1 MGKKMGILNK
11 YTKLLL
17 SLLMMLTCVNFT
29 AALAEEEQEP
39 SATQEAEITSTPV
52 DYSDS
57 IYTSLVYNEEKT
69 SATLTIGVDT
79 EDDVTLDF
87 ENNQDLVDNI
97 DAGNYALNEELSN
110 DKTYV
115 FDVKNKGTYNFKA
128 EVLDSDEKVLNA
140 KDISVDA
147 NDIVSVETQEQ
158 EETTENNGEEAI
170 MPIDET
176 RTASVE
182 VGSGVVITGEKN
194 ERTDCNYPHVWIVKS
209 GSDVVSVS
217 GTGYTA
223 YVKGLKEGT
232 ATIKHMY
239 CYRSYY
245 HDGESNYGE
254 HFVAVEYFNVTVTP
268 ASEVT
273 TENVFVYI
281 AKANFD
287 SNTLSTL
294 GVNTD
299 KLDNNGYIPV
309 GEIQVDSSVFDN
321 KGGKYVDVTPYIQSE
336 SDWTSVTSALA
347 NMNTISLNDDYKD
360 NRDNHVS
367 SYINSIQKDLNEK
380 WNSGKSSLFY
390 CSPSSSRGSKAFD
403 STANYNLVL
412 YFNTVNIQ
420 YVLGNKINDEYDKG
434 KVLSTQ
440 TYVVDSNAVLPTLSI
455 PSDYKIV
462 GYYSDEAMTTP
473 WSAVDTTVSENK
485 TVYVKVAEKTNTF
498 IQYKAVGGGTLS
510 LDEETFSPDDTS
522 YTIAGSTATAKD
534 KYQFVGWYSD
544 ASCSEDTLITTD
556 ATLTPT
562 KPTTGWPE
570 SITYYAKF
578 ESLYSRITINC
589 YWVGDIAD
597 EKTAIAS
604 PFYAEGEIGKE
615 VTIKGEDYDNLFGYS
630 VKENQSSTIEVNKD
644 ASQNV
649 VDLYFYRLVILQAN
663 GTVDTVFAY
672 DGNEHEVTG
681 FTSYLA
687 GDSKKQDLGLT
698 FTDLSASGKGTEV
711 CSSRTPYLVTFN
723 KTTDEIKGT
732 IDSTG
737 YYKVDN
743 AYSGEFWILSR
754 IDISANS
761 VSKEYTGKAIKVTPR
776 AIPERGTT
784 ITYRYSTDEET
795 WTEWSTEVPGL
806 TNVGKIYVEAKAV
819 NDSYATNTCEYTIEV
834 TKKEVFVTA
843 DNKSKVY
850 GESDPELTATISGL
864 VEGESPEI
872 IYSLSR
878 EKGED
883 VKEYTIT
890 PTTSTTLD
898 NYTITCKPGKFTINK
913 ANTMT
918 LTPELTGSKATK
930 TYDGKAL
937 KGGAIASVTKDTEI
951 TYSIDNEKTWSKDVP
966 SITSVGKLNVIA
978 KATNPNYEDVKI
990 QYTLTVTE
998 ASSSTPTPTSGW
1010 DDGGPFTTDTCGNV
1024 FDRWGNKIYEAKG
1037 CNVGGYNLVHTATKD

>member
-1 MGKKMGILNK
+1 MGKKMETLNK

-17 SLLMMLTCVNFT
+17 SLLMILTCVSFT
-29 AALAEEEQEP
+29 TAYAEDEQEA
-39 SATQEAEITSTPV
+39 STTQETESTSTPV

-57 IYTSLVYNEEKT
+57 IYTSLDYNEERT

-97 DAGNYALNEELSN
+97 DAGNYALNEESSN

-128 EVLDSDEKVLNA
+128 EVLDSDEKVLTA

-147 NDIVSVETQEQ
+147 NEIVSVETQEQ

-194 ERTDCNYPHVWIVKS
+194 ERTDCNYPHVWIVTS

-254 HFVAVEYFNVTVTP
+254 HFVAVEYFNVTVTT

-360 NRDNHVS
+360 NRGNHVS
-367 SYINSIQKDLNEK
+367 SYINSIQKDLNGK

-412 YFNTVNIQ
+412 YFNTAEVK

-440 TYVVDSNAVLPTLSI
+440 TYVMDSNAVLPTLSI

-485 TVYVKVAEKTNTF
+485 TVYVKVAEKINTV

-510 LDEETFSPDDTS
+510 LDEETFSPDDAS
-522 YTIAGSTATAKD
+522 YTITGSTATAKD

-544 ASCSEDTLITTD
+544 ASCSDESLITTN

-562 KPTTGWPE
+562 KPDTGWPE
-570 SITYYAKF
+570 TITYYAKF

-589 YWVGDIAD
+589 YWVGDTAD

-604 PFYAEGEIGKE
+604 PFYAEGEIGKK

-630 VKENQSSTIEVNKD
+630 VIENQSSTIEVNKD

-711 CSSRTPYLVTFN
+711 CSSRNPYLVTFN

-732 IDSTG
+732 KDSTG

-761 VSKEYTGKAIKVTPR
+761 VSKEYSGKVVTVTPHT
-776 AIPERGTT
+776 IPERGTT
-784 ITYRYSTDEET
+784 ITYRYSTDEKI

-819 NDSYATNTCEYTIEV
+819 NDSYAENTCEYTIEV

-864 VEGESPEI
+864 VEGESSEI
-872 IYSLSR
+872 TYSLSR

-937 KGGAIASVTKDTEI
+937 KGGAIASVTKDTTI

-966 SITSVGKLNVIA
+966 SITSVGKLTVIA
-978 KATNPNYEDVKI
+978 KATNPNYEDVTI

-1037 CNVGGYNLVHTATKD
+1037 CNVGGYNLVHTATQD

>member
-97 DAGNYALNEELSN
+97 DAVNYVLNEESSN

-128 EVLDSDEKVLNA
+128 EVLDSDEKVLTA

-336 SDWTSVTSALA
+336 SDWTSVTSALT

-420 YVLGNKINDEYDKG
+420 YVLSNKINDEYDKG

-473 WSAVDTTVSENK
+473 WSAVDTTVTENK
-485 TVYVKVAEKTNTF
+485 TVYVKVAEKTNTV

-544 ASCSEDTLITTD
+544 ASCSDESLITTD

-589 YWVGDIAD
+589 YWVGDTAA

-604 PFYAEGEIGKE
+604 PFYAEGEIGKK

-711 CSSRTPYLVTFN
+711 CSSRNPYLVTFN

-761 VSKEYTGKAIKVTPR
+761 VSKEYTGKAIKVTPHTL
-776 AIPERGTT
+776 PERGTT

-872 IYSLSR
+872 TYSVSR

-966 SITSVGKLNVIA
+966 SITSVGKLTVIA